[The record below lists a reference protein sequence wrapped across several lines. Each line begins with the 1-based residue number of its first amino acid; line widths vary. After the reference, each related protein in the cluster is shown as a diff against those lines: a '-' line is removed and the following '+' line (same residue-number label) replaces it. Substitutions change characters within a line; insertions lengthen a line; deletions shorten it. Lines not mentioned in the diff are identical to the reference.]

1 MNKRTFIKSLALL
14 GVNLSSTFSS
24 KASNSTSFSE
34 IDFVSA
40 DLWQQIRAGY
50 RLKPD
55 YLNLENGYYC
65 FLPEQTLEKYIEHI
79 REINYQGSYYMRTV
93 QFQNKAKSAAK
104 LAELIGA
111 DPEEVVLTR
120 NTTESL
126 DLIIS
131 GFPWK
136 EGDEALVSNQDYGS
150 MLSMFDLAAKRWKI
164 KINRIDIPLHPEND
178 EEIVSVYQQAI
189 TSKTRLVLVPH
200 IVNITGQILPVRKI
214 ADMAH
219 AHGVEIML
227 DGAHAVGHFDFKMSD
242 LDCDYYGSSLHK
254 WLSVPIGA
262 GLLYVKKDRINSIEP
277 LLAPFDIN
285 LKTIAYL
292 NHIGTHPAATDLA
305 VLDAIEFHNKIGSK
319 RKEDRL
325 RYIQR
330 YWSDQ
335 VRDLPHVSVNTPK
348 ELHRSCGIANVGIK
362 GINPTDMGKI
372 LMDKYQIYTA
382 AIDGAGV
389 KGCRIVPNVY
399 TSENELDHFVDAIKK
414 MSVLSKK

>member
-14 GVNLSSTFSS
+14 GVNISSTFGS
-24 KASNSTSFSE
+24 KASSPISFSGV
-34 IDFVSA
+34 DFESN
-40 DLWQQIRAGY
+40 DIWEQIRAGY

-79 REINYQGSYYMRTV
+79 REINYQGSHYMRTV

-111 DPEEVVLTR
+111 DPEEVIVTR

-131 GFPWK
+131 GYPWK
-136 EGDEALVSNQDYGS
+136 AGDEALVSNQDYGS

-164 KINRIDIPLHPEND
+164 KINRIDIPLHPQND
-178 EEIVSVYQQAI
+178 EEIVSAYQQAI
-189 TSKTRLVLVPH
+189 TPNTRLILVPH

-219 AHGVEIML
+219 TYGAEIML

-254 WLSVPIGA
+254 WLSVPLGA
-262 GLLYVKKDRINSIEP
+262 GLLYVKKNRINGIEP
-277 LLAPFDIN
+277 LLAPFDMN

-292 NHIGTHPAATDLA
+292 NHTGTHPAATDLA
-305 VLDAIEFHNKIGSK
+305 ILDAIEFHNKIGAK

-335 VRDLPHVSVNTPK
+335 LRDLPYVSVNTPK
-348 ELHRSCGIANVGIK
+348 EISRSCGIANVGIQF
-362 GINPTDMGKI
+362 INPTDMGKI
-372 LMDKYQIYTA
+372 LLDKYQIYTA

-389 KGCRIVPNVY
+389 RGCRISPNIY
-399 TSENELDHFVDAIKK
+399 TSENELDQFVSVIKK
-414 MSVLSKK
+414 MSQL